1 MKTLKFS
8 ALAQNALNEREMNAL
23 AGGNVCGCACRSNST
38 MDNGTANH
46 AGNLSSKGSMTEMVY
61 FLDPVIVTPYV
72 LLTMRVRQQFCEGL
86 PNPSQNEAL

>member
-8 ALAQNALNEREMNAL
+8 ALAQNALDEREMNAL

-61 FLDPVIVTPYV
+61 FLDPVIVTP
-72 LLTMRVRQQFCEGL
+72 
-86 PNPSQNEAL
+86 

>member
-8 ALAQNALNEREMNAL
+8 ALAQNALNYLNYDVTAL
-23 AGGNVCGCACRSNST
+23 SVCGCACRSNST

-61 FLDPVIVTPYV
+61 FLDPVIVTP
-72 LLTMRVRQQFCEGL
+72 
-86 PNPSQNEAL
+86 

>member
-61 FLDPVIVTPYV
+61 L